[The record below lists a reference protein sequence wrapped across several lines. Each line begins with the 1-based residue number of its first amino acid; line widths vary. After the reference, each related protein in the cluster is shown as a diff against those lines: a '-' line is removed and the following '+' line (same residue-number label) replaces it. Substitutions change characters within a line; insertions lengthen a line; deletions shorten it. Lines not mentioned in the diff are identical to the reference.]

1 MGRHAM
7 IQDLTPERIRTA
19 RLVALGVDLLQIVL
33 LPAFFPA
40 VLSPAADVLDLAAA
54 IVLIRLLGWHW
65 AFLPTFVAELIPVVG
80 LVPTWTA
87 AVLLAT
93 RHGASVSAPPPV
105 VTVEPRPGTEPR
117 SLPAGRQDDRRDSSN
132 PRRDSSSPRRDS
144 SSPRRDSPGS

>member
-1 MGRHAM
+1 M

-40 VLSPAADVLDLAAA
+40 ALSPAADVLDLAAA

-93 RHGASVSAPPPV
+93 RHGASLPAPPPE
-105 VTVEPRPGTEPR
+105 VTVEPRPLSESR
-117 SLPAGRQDDRRDSSN
+117 SLPAGRQDGRRGSS
-132 PRRDSSSPRRDS
+132 
-144 SSPRRDSPGS
+144 GS